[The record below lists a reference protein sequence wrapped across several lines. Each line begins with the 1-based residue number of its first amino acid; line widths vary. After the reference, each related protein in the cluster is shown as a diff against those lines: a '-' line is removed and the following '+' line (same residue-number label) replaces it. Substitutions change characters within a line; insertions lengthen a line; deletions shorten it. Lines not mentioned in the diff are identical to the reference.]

1 MQRPRRTAASGVLR
15 APGLPPPPG
24 CCAGVGVD
32 RAPQAR
38 GGPGWQRACPRG
50 LCGDAGEVSRL
61 RGVTA
66 SRAQR
71 SGSAALVPA
80 HTRRG
85 GGRALTLGEVRARV
99 SQALCPIGTDWP
111 KASGTDTRR
120 RRRGHPCSVYTPD
133 TGTSGPSACP
143 ESSGCHGDRCFLK
156 KQKIIFFTES
166 KLFFLFLYRFS
177 DVIFTF
183 APHLLVGRAIQWRH
197 SCHPLV
203 GGPRGVRSGATPTSQ
218 TSTRPGPVVR
228 SRGPAVA
235 AQLLVSLASV
245 SCDLSETKAEPA

>member
-1 MQRPRRTAASGVLR
+1 MGLTGQRPRGRTR
-15 APGLPPPPG
+15 PG
-24 CCAGVGVD
+24 D
-32 RAPQAR
+32 
-38 GGPGWQRACPRG
+38 GGA
-50 LCGDAGEVSRL
+50 
-61 RGVTA
+61 T
-66 SRAQR
+66 
-71 SGSAALVPA
+71 
-80 HTRRG
+80 
-85 GGRALTLGEVRARV
+85 RAR
-99 SQALCPIGTDWP
+99 
-111 KASGTDTRR
+111 
-120 RRRGHPCSVYTPD
+120 HTPD

-197 SCHPLV
+197 PCHPLV

-235 AQLLVSLASV
+235 AQLLVSLALV
-245 SCDLSETKAEPA
+245 SCDPSETKAEPARDLGFAPQSVRADRVLGGLRAHTRWGTPSVPGARQGGPGTGPG